1 MIAQGSRKRTRVSEQ
16 SSSGAHQPIAKKW
29 RRDPMVCDDHVGIVF
44 TTHALLLEI
53 SFFLHPWQGRILSL
67 CRATEVCRQE
77 NLSFV
82 KQRKNELERELE
94 LRRKHELELQRN
106 TMLLVATIVRP

>member
-1 MIAQGSRKRTRVSEQ
+1 MAAGPHGPV
-16 SSSGAHQPIAKKW
+16 
-29 RRDPMVCDDHVGIVF
+29 VF
-44 TTHALLLEI
+44 TTPALLLEI

-67 CRATEVCRQE
+67 CRATEECRQA

-82 KQRKNELERELE
+82 EQRKNELELELE
-94 LRRKHELELQRN
+94 LRRKNELEVQRN

>member
-1 MIAQGSRKRTRVSEQ
+1 
-16 SSSGAHQPIAKKW
+16 
-29 RRDPMVCDDHVGIVF
+29 MVCDDHVGIVF

-67 CRATEVCRQE
+67 CRATEACRQA
-77 NLSFV
+77 NPSFV
-82 KQRKNELERELE
+82 EQRKNELELELE
-94 LRRKHELELQRN
+94 LRRKNELELELQRKNELELQRN

>member
-1 MIAQGSRKRTRVSEQ
+1 
-16 SSSGAHQPIAKKW
+16 
-29 RRDPMVCDDHVGIVF
+29 MVCDDHVGIVF

-53 SFFLHPWQGRILSL
+53 SFFLQHRDTGRIRSL
-67 CRATEVCRQE
+67 CRATEERRQA
-77 NLSFV
+77 NLRFV
-82 KQRKNELERELE
+82 EQRKNELERELE